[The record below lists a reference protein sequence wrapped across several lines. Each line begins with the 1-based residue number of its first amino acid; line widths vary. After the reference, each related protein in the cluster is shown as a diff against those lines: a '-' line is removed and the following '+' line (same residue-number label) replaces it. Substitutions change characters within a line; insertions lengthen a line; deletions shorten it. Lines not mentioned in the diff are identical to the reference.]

1 MLKMKNKQNLTK
13 TKVIQPSQNQEK
25 MLSKRGK
32 TIIFVGIGI
41 LILGY
46 IILTKTNPQGD
57 NWASIISPFLLVGG
71 YITVAIGIIS

>member
-1 MLKMKNKQNLTK
+1 MKNKQNLTK